1 MCYLYIIYDI
11 YMLLCCFNEIIG
23 NAHASKITVG
33 PSFEV
38 KNVAKNIVPQVQH
51 NFPVNMN
58 NQHQLNNL
66 LQHHF
71 NQYHHNHHHR
81 NRRRHHANPL
91 NNQVFP

>member
-1 MCYLYIIYDI
+1 
-11 YMLLCCFNEIIG
+11 MLLCCFNEIIG

-58 NQHQLNNL
+58 NQHQLNNQYQLNNL
-66 LQHHF
+66 LQHHR
-71 NQYHHNHHHR
+71 NQYHHYHHHR